1 MSSVNTVV
9 LDKRIFFAGFDSN
22 TKKLLYTKYNFNFEL
37 YKNDFNLNFLVTDKL
52 NIFIDFLIRNKS
64 SFDKPYS
71 VDAALTKYFFTITP
85 EIVNYMN
92 KFGFTIHPNYINVKA
107 PITYIESSV
116 LINAQFDII
125 NYDDTQ
131 IRILQDYYWNVD
143 GRLDTKWNFD
153 FNQYSNDFNI
163 YGSKLLIFTDFVVR
177 CISLSGVSLGYLGYG
192 TVPSFQKYFIQS
204 EDLKQ
209 YIFENGV
216 TSIYDNIGKSVN
228 NIDFISYGKLN
239 NLTLFK
245 TFEELKTH
253 YYCYGQF
260 ERRIIPLINKT
271 ESLLSKTS
279 SFIGTIFSNSGIGTG
294 FLCKNSINSNG
305 ELFIVTCKHTV
316 DNLIDNIYATF
327 ENYDEKTL
335 TTSAVTAAFRFTG
348 YDIFT
353 DVYVGYFDKN
363 LPYNLSHNVD
373 LSLFSPI
380 LIDVTYNL
388 KINEEVFTIGNIGY
402 ENNLTPIYGKVISPL
417 TKSSFNGTKF
427 LENPEVILTDLPI
440 CKGYSGSPLL
450 VNSKSKI
457 ICVGMI
463 NHYLENNQSY
473 SGSISG
479 FILANVVRNITLKY
493 NYFANIYKYD
503 IQNLNYQIR
512 NGYNKRWLGVL
523 WSYYHPYL
531 SVKKNS
537 KLRSLIWTGG
547 MVIED
552 FILGF
557 DIVNKKFVTD
567 FNESTEQNFIKI
579 ETPLT
584 KTKMYSRFLFSGRTP
599 IVIKS
604 LLFFA
609 SITSEYKKFYIG
621 KFGGQDSYSK
631 ITYSLSYSAVK
642 PTSFISN
649 ETFANS
655 IVGLYT
661 DIEIEYYYYNGV
673 EWILDTEIISG
684 NGPEKYNV
692 YSDKLG
698 YKFIQHVLEL
708 PIILLPYI
716 DDFVNNGYG
725 KMQYYD
731 DENDEIYKKKVYG
744 VIKTKGKKSKGS
756 AGSVDGG
763 GGGGSRTKGFEGI
776 GAAQTKGSA
785 SEGGFSF
792 E

>member
-9 LDKRIFFAGFDSN
+9 IYDLIYFAGFDSN
-22 TKKLLYTKYNFNFEL
+22 TKKLLYTKHNFNFEL
-37 YKNDFNLNFLVTDKL
+37 YKNDFNLDFLVTDKQ

-71 VDAALTKYFFTITP
+71 VDTSLTKYFLPMTQ

-92 KFGFTIHPNYINVKA
+92 KFGFAIHTNYINIKD
-107 PITYIESSV
+107 PITFTDADT
-116 LINAQFDII
+116 LINTQFDII

-153 FNQYSNDFNI
+153 FNQYSNDFNM

-177 CISLSGVSLGYLGYG
+177 CISLSGVGVGYVGYG
-192 TVPSFQKYFIQS
+192 TVPLFQKYFIQS
-204 EDLKQ
+204 DDLKE

-216 TSIYDNIGKSVN
+216 TSIYDNVSKCVN

-253 YYCYGQF
+253 YYSYGQF
-260 ERRIIPLINKT
+260 ERRIIPFISKT
-271 ESLLSKTS
+271 ESIVNKTS
-279 SFIGTIFSNSGIGTG
+279 SFIGTIFSNAGIGTC
-294 FLCKNSINSNG
+294 FLCKNILKSDG
-305 ELFIVTCKHTV
+305 EYFIVTCKHIV
-316 DNLIDNIYATF
+316 DNLIDIVYATF

-335 TTSAVTAAFRFTG
+335 TTYAVTAAFRFTG

-353 DVYVGYFDKN
+353 DIYVGYFDKN

-373 LSLFSPI
+373 LSSFSPI
-380 LIDVTYNL
+380 NIDSNYNL
-388 KINEEVFTIGNIGY
+388 KINEDVFTIGNIGY
-402 ENNLTPIYGKVISPL
+402 ENNLTPIYGKVISPI
-417 TKSSFNGTKF
+417 TKSSFDGTKF
-427 LENPEVILTDLPI
+427 LENPEVILTNLPI

-450 VNSKSKI
+450 VNTKSKI

-463 NHYLENNQSY
+463 NHYLKNNQSY

-479 FILANVVRNITLKY
+479 FILGNIVTNIILKY
-493 NYFANIYKYD
+493 NYFSTVYKYD
-503 IQNLNYQIR
+503 IQNLNYQVR
-512 NGYNKRWLGVL
+512 NGYNKRWFGVL
-523 WSYYHPYL
+523 WSYHHPYL

-579 ETPLT
+579 VTPLT
-584 KTKMYSRFLFSGRTP
+584 KTKMYSRFLFSGKTP

-609 SITSEYKKFYIG
+609 SVTSEYKKFYIG
-621 KFGGQDSYSK
+621 KFGNQDSYSK
-631 ITYSLSYSAVK
+631 ITYSLSYSAAK
-642 PTSFISN
+642 PTSFISD
-649 ETFANS
+649 EKFSNS

-698 YKFIQHVLEL
+698 YKYIQHVLEL
-708 PIILLPYI
+708 PVVLLPYI

-725 KMQYYD
+725 KMQNY
-731 DENDEIYKKKVYG
+731 ENNETNKYKAMPG
-744 VIKTKGKKSKGS
+744 I
-756 AGSVDGG
+756 AGS
-763 GGGGSRTKGFEGI
+763 TN
-776 GAAQTKGSA
+776 AQDNKVISSQMSYFPSSNSTHGKDVSSYNTLTYSNSNF
-785 SEGGFSF
+785 SE
-792 E
+792 